1 MWKSSKKEEERTP
14 APAPAPPPVVAAPV
28 YNPPPPPPAPPLA
41 AAPVAPIVQHKAE
54 VSPKMAD
61 IAHIGK
67 SVIIRGELSGSEDL
81 YLDGE
86 VEGSIE
92 LKGHSLTIG
101 PNGHIRANVHALE
114 VVIHGRVDGNIR
126 AADRV
131 ELKKS
136 AVLAGDIFTQRIMI
150 EDGAFFKGAI
160 DIQKP
165 EAKHEAKVEP
175 KHEAKPEPKKEA
187 APVAASSAAAT
198 SSTGFSSTS
207 TFAQAPL
214 IETK

>member
-1 MWKSSKKEEERTP
+1 MWKSNKKEEERTP
-14 APAPAPPPVVAAPV
+14 APTPFHAPPV
-28 YNPPPPPPAPPLA
+28 A
-41 AAPVAPIVQHKAE
+41 AAPVAPIANPRME
-54 VSPKMAD
+54 VPPKMAD

-81 YLDGE
+81 FLDGE

-101 PNGHIRANVHALE
+101 PNGHIHANIHAQE
-114 VVIHGRVDGNIR
+114 VVIHGRVEGNIR
-126 AADRV
+126 GTERV

-136 AVLAGDIFTQRIMI
+136 AVLSGDIFTQRIMI

-165 EAKHEAKVEP
+165 EAKVEV
-175 KHEAKPEPKKEA
+175 KPAPPKEA
-187 APVAASSAAAT
+187 ATAAAA
-198 SSTGFSSTS
+198 STGFTPASFTPVPQSSVVES
-207 TFAQAPL
+207 
-214 IETK
+214 K

>member
-1 MWKSSKKEEERTP
+1 MWKSSKKEEEHSP
-14 APAPAPPPVVAAPV
+14 APVPAYQPPRPG
-28 YNPPPPPPAPPLA
+28 PPGA
-41 AAPVAPIVQHKAE
+41 AAPVAPVVHPEKE

-86 VEGSIE
+86 VEGSID

-101 PNGHIRANVHALE
+101 PNGRVRANVHAQE
-114 VVIHGRVDGNIR
+114 VVIHGHVDGSIR
-126 AADRV
+126 GADRV
-131 ELKKS
+131 ELKKT

-150 EDGAFFKGAI
+150 EEGAFFKGAV

-165 EAKHEAKVEP
+165 EMKPEV
-175 KHEAKPEPKKEA
+175 KPEPRKEA
-187 APVAASSAAAT
+187 AAAASTGASATPAFTPAAQT
-198 SSTGFSSTS
+198 
-207 TFAQAPL
+207 PL